1 MNSAGITCSGSTP
14 RLQNVKQHIFQIDR
28 KKIPKIWQHYLINT
42 YCTYCPDLK
51 IPHGPTWVRPWTHIK
66 NLQIGHPMFY
76 IAFLE
81 EKNNLFPVVM
91 SFISLF
97 LCVESLPSFNKTHL
111 SCGWVMNC
119 TTLQNSEEIRT
130 LKYMKHILIRQ
141 KHSYALLNI
150 EHTEIFSKN
159 IGYTILQNQLEIRI
173 LKYVKH
179 ILIFK
184 STVTPQKYSQKY

>member
-1 MNSAGITCSGSTP
+1 
-14 RLQNVKQHIFQIDR
+14 
-28 KKIPKIWQHYLINT
+28 
-42 YCTYCPDLK
+42 
-51 IPHGPTWVRPWTHIK
+51 
-66 NLQIGHPMFY
+66 
-76 IAFLE
+76 
-81 EKNNLFPVVM
+81 M

-150 EHTEIFSKN
+150 EYTEIFSKH

>member
-1 MNSAGITCSGSTP
+1 
-14 RLQNVKQHIFQIDR
+14 
-28 KKIPKIWQHYLINT
+28 
-42 YCTYCPDLK
+42 
-51 IPHGPTWVRPWTHIK
+51 
-66 NLQIGHPMFY
+66 
-76 IAFLE
+76 
-81 EKNNLFPVVM
+81 
-91 SFISLF
+91 
-97 LCVESLPSFNKTHL
+97 
-111 SCGWVMNC
+111 MNC

-150 EHTEIFSKN
+150 EYTEIFSKN

-179 ILIFK
+179 ILISK

>member
-1 MNSAGITCSGSTP
+1 MFRIKIFIWVQTFRRVPPVLP
-14 RLQNVKQHIFQIDR
+14 RNF
-28 KKIPKIWQHYLINT
+28 
-42 YCTYCPDLK
+42 C
-51 IPHGPTWVRPWTHIK
+51 
-66 NLQIGHPMFY
+66 HP
-76 IAFLE
+76 E

-91 SFISLF
+91 SFVSLF

-150 EHTEIFSKN
+150 EYTEIFSKN

-179 ILIFK
+179 ILISK

>member
-1 MNSAGITCSGSTP
+1 M
-14 RLQNVKQHIFQIDR
+14 
-28 KKIPKIWQHYLINT
+28 INT

-51 IPHGPTWVRPWTHIK
+51 IPHGPTWVRPWTHIYLK
-66 NLQIGHPMFY
+66 ILQIGHPKFY

-91 SFISLF
+91 SFVSLF

-130 LKYMKHILIRQ
+130 LKYMKDILIRQ
-141 KHSYALLNI
+141 KHSYKCAFEYWIHRNI
-150 EHTEIFSKN
+150 FKKYWLHNFTKSMRDKDIEICETYSHIKKHSYSTKIFSK
-159 IGYTILQNQLEIRI
+159 
-173 LKYVKH
+173 
-179 ILIFK
+179 ILIAQLYGA
-184 STVTPQKYSQKY
+184 QKRES